1 MIQENNTLDDSN
13 EGYLT
18 INIEVY
24 LVTISKMDRDTL
36 QGELESLKKADWN
49 YMDASECVRKL
60 AAVRAELRKFD
71 ISQRIQ

>member
-1 MIQENNTLDDSN
+1 MIHENNTLDDSN

-24 LVTISKMDRDTL
+24 LTTISKMDQDTL
-36 QGELESLKKADWN
+36 RRELESLQNADWN
-49 YMDASECVRKL
+49 HMDASECVRKL